1 MFLTVTEEDGR
12 ASLALSGDW
21 SLGRIGELD
30 AVLSAARLPAAPLT
44 LDGSRLQTLDTSA
57 ALALLLRVAAAGASI
72 GGWVNLKPAHLR
84 IIETVEAQAGVRAS
98 IAPRAWGIV
107 AGTGYAAVAF
117 ARFVLAHIDFAGR
130 AAAGLAGLARD
141 PGRWRWKETI
151 AQLQHVCLE
160 AIPVVAL
167 VSALIGTVLAY
178 LFGLQAEKYGASIFV
193 VDAVAIGSARELA
206 PLLVAVIVAGRSGA
220 AFTAQ
225 LGTMRR
231 RGNDGRHA
239 RFRAF
244 ARHLAGGLH
253 RALALA
259 ACAASRLYRA
269 REGRGVRRD
278 DCAHWL
284 PRGHDGGARR
294 ALDRPGHHLYRRA
307 LHRRG
312 DRPRR
317 LLRRLAAAVAPVN
330 AIEADSIVTRIN
342 GRTLHDGVSFSVPR
356 GKIVA
361 LIGASGVGKSVLMR
375 ELIGLARP
383 AGGTIRVL
391 GTDVWHAPEDELNAL
406 RRRFGMM
413 FQDGALFSSLTVA
426 QNVATP
432 LVERGGVPPQL
443 IEPLVQLRIAF
454 AGLPPE
460 AAGRLPSELSGGMR
474 KRAAVA
480 RALALEPELLFLD
493 EPTSG
498 LDPVTA
504 RGFDKRVRFL
514 SDELGLTVF
523 LVTHDLDTLLG
534 IVDRAIVLAGGKVV
548 AEGTVDELRR
558 NDDPWLR
565 SYFNPH
571 GT

>member
-1 MFLTVTEEDGR
+1 M
-12 ASLALSGDW
+12 
-21 SLGRIGELD
+21 
-30 AVLSAARLPAAPLT
+30 
-44 LDGSRLQTLDTSA
+44 
-57 ALALLLRVAAAGASI
+57 
-72 GGWVNLKPAHLR
+72 
-84 IIETVEAQAGVRAS
+84 
-98 IAPRAWGIV
+98 
-107 AGTGYAAVAF
+107 
-117 ARFVLAHIDFAGR
+117 
-130 AAAGLAGLARD
+130 
-141 PGRWRWKETI
+141 
-151 AQLQHVCLE
+151 
-160 AIPVVAL
+160 
-167 VSALIGTVLAY
+167 
-178 LFGLQAEKYGASIFV
+178 
-193 VDAVAIGSARELA
+193 
-206 PLLVAVIVAGRSGA
+206 
-220 AFTAQ
+220 
-225 LGTMRR
+225 
-231 RGNDGRHA
+231 
-239 RFRAF
+239 
-244 ARHLAGGLH
+244 
-253 RALALA
+253 
-259 ACAASRLYRA
+259 
-269 REGRGVRRD
+269 
-278 DCAHWL
+278 
-284 PRGHDGGARR
+284 
-294 ALDRPGHHLYRRA
+294 
-307 LHRRG
+307 
-312 DRPRR
+312 
-317 LLRRLAAAVAPVN
+317 N
-330 AIEADSIVTRIN
+330 AIEADSIVTRID

-361 LIGASGVGKSVLMR
+361 LIGASGVGKSVLLR

-383 AGGTIRVL
+383 AGGTIHVL
-391 GTDVWHAPEDELNAL
+391 GTDVWRAPEDELNAL

-432 LVERGGVPPQL
+432 LLERGGVPPEL

-460 AAGRLPSELSGGMR
+460 AAVRLPSELSGGMR

-558 NDDPWLR
+558 HDDPWLR